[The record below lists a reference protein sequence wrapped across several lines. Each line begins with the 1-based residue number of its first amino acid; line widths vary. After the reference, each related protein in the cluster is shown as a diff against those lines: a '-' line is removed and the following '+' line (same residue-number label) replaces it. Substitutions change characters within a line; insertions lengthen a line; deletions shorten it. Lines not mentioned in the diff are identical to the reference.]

1 MEKSFHI
8 IHRWYGNSECDWI
21 PWLKR
26 ELNKKGVGAVSYN
39 MPDTKRPKMDEWVQF
54 ISKVVD
60 NPGKQTYFIGHSIG
74 CQAVIRYISG
84 LQNDVVVG
92 GAVLVAPW
100 VKVVNL
106 ESEEEPIARSWIT
119 TPIDWE
125 AAKRHCKRFTIIY
138 SNNDQWVLEE
148 EANSI
153 GKRLNAKMVLD
164 KEKGHFTEEEGVTE
178 LPSLL
183 DESLAMCKD

>member
-1 MEKSFHI
+1 

-125 AAKRHCKRFTIIY
+125 
-138 SNNDQWVLEE
+138 
-148 EANSI
+148 NSI